1 MEVADIDDD
10 RFFRFRT
17 MVCAKPLAAAK
28 PARRGADGAFLAAAI
43 IHADDVLA

>member
-10 RFFRFRT
+10 RFLRFSDDGL
-17 MVCAKPLAAAK
+17 CQAAGGRETGS
-28 PARRGADGAFLAAAI
+28 PRGRRAFLAAAI